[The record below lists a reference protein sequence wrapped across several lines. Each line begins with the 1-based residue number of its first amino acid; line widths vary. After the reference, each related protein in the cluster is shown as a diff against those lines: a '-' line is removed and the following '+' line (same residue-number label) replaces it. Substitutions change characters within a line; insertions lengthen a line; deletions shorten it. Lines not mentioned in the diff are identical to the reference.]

1 MALTD
6 HGTGVP
12 RVRTVVCPP
21 TMNRTCKWLRPNTR
35 IGCRSP
41 NMATAKTTRW
51 SYSRSWPLRLPQG
64 RTHTHDTNFLRAQ
77 ELPYQIQLISRTCLT
92 KISFDKALNSSS
104 VAPAGAST
112 AVAAKR
118 RHLGRRGTFLSDE
131 LSVYIVF
138 GGLRQAVC
146 YAPLV
151 VTKSLV

>member
-1 MALTD
+1 MQVAETEYQDRLQITQYGDGKNHQMVIFSVMAAPTST
-6 HGTGVP
+6 GTH
-12 RVRTVVCPP
+12 
-21 TMNRTCKWLRPNTR
+21 
-35 IGCRSP
+35 
-41 NMATAKTTRW
+41 
-51 SYSRSWPLRLPQG
+51 
-64 RTHTHDTNFLRAQ
+64 THTHDTNFLRAQ